1 MNYTA
6 ILIFV
11 IVAALVEWGAFV
23 AFRGW
28 TSGYAWVLWVY
39 GIVTVLSYL
48 CLLAYSYISP
58 DYKYPVMNGF
68 FIFFFGKLLVSLV
81 LLLGVG
87 GTSIYELFS
96 KPEAGVAESRR
107 QFIQKTSAFIGLV
120 PLGLMSWGIFRTA
133 GNFKVH
139 KVRLALNGLPDAFRG
154 LKIVQISDIHTGSF
168 YSLGRMEEAVEE
180 IAAQKPDLVVF
191 SGDLVNNR
199 TDESFP
205 YLDVL
210 AQIKAPMGVYSTL
223 GNHDYG
229 DYEAWANQD
238 DKQTNFRDMLD
249 VHKKLG
255 WQLLMNENRIFE
267 RNGEKIALLGVEN
280 WGANLRFPKYGKMK
294 EAYAGTE
301 DIPVKILISHDPSHW
316 EAEVLKDYPDISLM
330 MAGHTHGFQFGV
342 EIPGIKWSP
351 SQWVYKQWAGL
362 YEANGRYLYVNRGLG
377 CIGYMGRVGI
387 RPEITVF
394 ELV

>member
-6 ILIFV
+6 VILFV
-11 IVAALVEWGAFV
+11 VIGILVEWGAYV

-28 TSGYAWVLWVY
+28 AQDNSIYFWIYVVFTLASYA
-39 GIVTVLSYL
+39 
-48 CLLAYSYISP
+48 LLMSFLFVSREWR
-58 DYKYPVMNGF
+58 YPILNMFVI
-68 FIFFFGKLLVSLV
+68 IFLGKLLVTLFLGIGLTGAQVSQWISPNEPPV
-81 LLLGVG
+81 L
-87 GTSIYELFS
+87 
-96 KPEAGVAESRR
+96 ESRR
-107 QFIQKTSAFIGLV
+107 LFVKKLTALVGLV
-120 PLGLMSWGIFRTA
+120 PIGLMTWGIFRTA
-133 GNFKVH
+133 GNFKIHTV
-139 KVRLALNGLPDAFRG
+139 KLTLKGLPDAFKG
-154 LKIVQISDIHTGSF
+154 FKIVQVSDIHTGSF
-168 YSLGRMEEAVEE
+168 FSKERMREAVSEVLD
-180 IAAQKPDLVVF
+180 QKADIVIF

-199 TDESFP
+199 TDEA
-205 YLDVL
+205 YDYMDILG
-210 AQIKAPMGVYSTL
+210 QIKAPLGVYSTL

-229 DYEAWANQD
+229 DYENWPTAE
-238 DKQTNFRDMLD
+238 DKVKNFQDMLD

-255 WQLLMNENRIFE
+255 WNLLMNEHRVFE

-280 WGANLRFPKYGKMK
+280 WGANLRFPKYGKMNL
-294 EAYAGTE
+294 AYPGTE

-316 EAEVLKDYPDISLM
+316 EAEVLKDYPDIQLM

-362 YEANGRYLYVNRGLG
+362 YENEGRYLYVNRGLG

>member
-6 ILIFV
+6 IFV
-11 IVAALVEWGAFV
+11 FILLAVLVEWGAFV

-28 TSGYAWVLWVY
+28 ASGHTVWLWIY
-39 GIVTVLSYL
+39 GGITLVSYL
-48 CLLAYSYISP
+48 CLLSFPFIS
-58 DYKYPVMNGF
+58 KHARYPMLNAF
-68 FIFFFGKLLVSLV
+68 FILFFGKLLAAVFMVLGLV
-81 LLLGVG
+81 GNELLGLAV
-87 GTSIYELFS
+87 
-96 KPEAGVAESRR
+96 KPEDSVSESRR
-107 QFIQKTSAFIGLV
+107 LFVKKASAL
-120 PLGLMSWGIFRTA
+120 LGLIPVGLMGWGIFRTA
-133 GNFKVH
+133 GNFKIHRV
-139 KVRLALNGLPDAFRG
+139 KLSLKDFPDAFRG

-168 YSLGRMEEAVEE
+168 FSLDRMEEAVEE
-180 IAAQKPDLVVF
+180 IAAQKPDIVIF

-199 TDESFP
+199 TDEC
-205 YLDVL
+205 YDYMEVL
-210 AQIKAPMGVYSTL
+210 GKINAPMGVYSTL

-229 DYEAWANQD
+229 DYEGWAT
-238 DKQTNFRDMLD
+238 KEEKTANFRDMLD

-267 RNGEKIALLGVEN
+267 RDGQKIALLGVEN

-301 DIPVKILISHDPSHW
+301 DIPTKILISHDPSHW
-316 EAEVLKDYPDISLM
+316 EAEVLKDYPGVQLM
-330 MAGHTHGFQFGV
+330 MAGHTHGFQFGI

-362 YEANGRYLYVNRGLG
+362 YEDSGRYLYVNRGLG

-394 ELV
+394 ELG

>member
-6 ILIFV
+6 IIIFV
-11 IVAALVEWGAFV
+11 IVGILVEWGAFMS
-23 AFRGW
+23 FRSW
-28 TSGYAWVLWVY
+28 APDNPWFFWIYIILTIASY
-39 GIVTVLSYL
+39 GLLMSFLFVSREYRYPILNIFVIVFL
-48 CLLAYSYISP
+48 
-58 DYKYPVMNGF
+58 
-68 FIFFFGKLLVSLV
+68 GKLFASLFVFIGLGGGKLVQWLSPSAEPV
-81 LLLGVG
+81 
-87 GTSIYELFS
+87 Y
-96 KPEAGVAESRR
+96 ESRR
-107 QFIQKTSAFIGLV
+107 LFVKKVTALIGLV
-120 PLGLMSWGIFRTA
+120 PLGLMTWGIFRTA
-133 GNFKVH
+133 GNFKIH
-139 KVRLALNGLPDAFRG
+139 KVKLALKGLPDSFKG
-154 LKIVQISDIHTGSF
+154 FKIVQVSDIHTGSF
-168 YSLGRMEEAVEE
+168 FSKARMREAVTE
-180 IAAQKPDLVVF
+180 ILDQNPDIVVF

-199 TDESFP
+199 TDEV
-205 YLDVL
+205 LDYMDIL
-210 AQIKAPMGVYSTL
+210 GQIHAPLGVYSTL

-229 DYEAWANQD
+229 DYENWATKEEKIQ
-238 DKQTNFRDMLD
+238 NFQDMLD

-255 WQLLMNENRIFE
+255 WNLLMNEHRVFE
-267 RNGEKIALLGVEN
+267 RNGEKIALLGIEN
-280 WGANLRFPKYGKMK
+280 WGANLRFPKYGKMNL
-294 EAYAGTE
+294 AYPGTE

-362 YEANGRYLYVNRGLG
+362 YENDGRYLYVNRGLG